1 MMKSVFRF
9 LFGTLRGRLILSVAL
24 VHAIMM
30 SLFIVDLTA
39 RQRDMLLERQVDE
52 ATALSQALATSA
64 AGWIASDDVAGLQEL
79 VDAQN
84 RYPEIIFVILADKDG
99 RVLAATDKSRLG
111 QFMLDLPQE
120 ASQTVL
126 SSTSAMVDVVVPAMI
141 GERHVGWARVGIG
154 QKAASA
160 KLAQIIQSGIFYTVT
175 AVLIG
180 SIIAWFMG
188 SRITQRL
195 YAIQGTI
202 DVISS
207 GNRLAR
213 TRLAGNDEAAD
224 MAREFNSM
232 LDTLEERDLE
242 LRVSEKRYRSLI
254 QMVQAAIVLHD
265 SQGRILASNPLAQ
278 RLLGLSEDQLLGK
291 VLIDPEWH
299 FLKEDNSVM
308 PVSEY
313 PVSCVL
319 AAQQP
324 LRDYVVGICRP
335 GHDKVTWALT
345 NAEPEYNDLGEIE
358 QVIVSFIDI
367 TRRKRAEQEL
377 LEQARHSQS
386 LLRLSRKLERAQ
398 TYTEVLNAA
407 QDEVKAVI
415 GYQNLWAYLLTDD
428 KKYFKALVAT
438 GPTSD
443 TVMSENGSATLTI
456 EGDQMLKEIAD
467 AKEIVV
473 IEDARTDERTNKE
486 LVMRLGN
493 RTLVNVPILL
503 FDRHLGSIGTGTFGD
518 EGVRVPTESERKYLV
533 ALASHTAVTLDRI
546 HLLIERRQAEETLQ
560 AASSYNRRLIEA
572 SIDPLVTI
580 GPDGKITD
588 VNEATE
594 IATGVPRARLIGDDF
609 SNYFTEP
616 QKANDGYRKVLAE
629 GLVRDYPLT
638 IRHISGKTTDVLY
651 NATGYKNAAGEIQG
665 VFAAARDIT
674 ERKQVEDA
682 LRQSESQLNEAQR
695 IAHIGSWQLDIV
707 NNVLQWSEEI
717 YRMFEIDPEKFG
729 ASYDA
734 FLDAIHPDD
743 RGAVNFAYTNSLET
757 RTPYAI
763 DHRLQFADGRI
774 KHVHEQCETIYS
786 ADGKPIRSLGTV
798 QDITE
803 RKQAEVEIRKL
814 NQELEQRVLERTA
827 ELENAN
833 KELEA
838 FAYSVSHDLRAP
850 LRHIDGFIEMLQN
863 TKTVLDDQ
871 SRHYMTVISDS
882 AKKMGALIDDLL
894 LFSRMGRT
902 EMFKSQVDL
911 DELVQD
917 VIQEFK
923 PEAEGRN
930 IQWQISPLPL
940 VTGDRAMLR
949 SVLVNLISNALKFT
963 GSRKI
968 ARIEI
973 GYEMK
978 ADNEVVFFVRDNGVG
993 FDMNYADKLF
1003 GVFQRLHRQED
1014 FEGTGIGLANI
1025 RRVISRHGGRT
1036 WAEAQVDHG
1045 ATFYFSL
1052 PISNRRTHESV

>member
-1 MMKSVFRF
+1 MMMKPVFRF
-9 LFGTLRGRLILSVAL
+9 LFGTLRGRLIISVAL

-30 SLFIVDLTA
+30 SLFIIDLTA

-64 AGWIASDDVAGLQEL
+64 AGWIASDDIAGLQEL

-84 RYPEIIFVILADKDG
+84 RYPEIIFVILADIDG
-99 RVLAATDKSRLG
+99 RVLAATDKSRVG
-111 QFMLDLPQE
+111 QFMLDLPLE
-120 ASQTVL
+120 ARQTVL
-126 SSTSAMVDVVVPAMI
+126 SSTSSMVDVVVPAMI

-154 QKAASA
+154 QMAATE
-160 KLAQIIQSGIFYTVT
+160 KLAQIVKSGIIYTFT
-175 AVLIG
+175 AILIG
-180 SIIAWFMG
+180 SIIAWFLG
-188 SRITQRL
+188 SQITRRL

-202 DVISS
+202 DVVSS
-207 GNRLAR
+207 GNRQAR
-213 TRLAGNDEAAD
+213 TMLAGNDEPAV
-224 MAREFNSM
+224 MAREFDSM
-232 LDTLEERDLE
+232 LDTLDERDVE
-242 LRVSEKRYRSLI
+242 LRTSEKRYRSLI
-254 QMVQAAIVLHD
+254 QMVQTAIVLHD

-299 FLKEDNSVM
+299 FLREDNSVM
-308 PVSEY
+308 PISEY

-319 AAQQP
+319 ATQQP

-335 GHDKVTWALT
+335 GHDEVTWSLV
-345 NAEPEYNDLGEIE
+345 NAEPEYNDLGEIN
-358 QVIVSFIDI
+358 QIIVSFIDI
-367 TRRKRAEQEL
+367 TERKRAEEEL
-377 LEQARHSQS
+377 LERARHSQS

-415 GYQNLWAYLLTDD
+415 GYQDLWVYLLTDD
-428 KKYFKALVAT
+428 KKYFKALVAS

-443 TVMSENGSATLTI
+443 TVMSENGTATLMI
-456 EGDQMLKEIAD
+456 EGDQMLQEIA
-467 AKEIVV
+467 ASKEIVV
-473 IEDARTDERTNKE
+473 IEDAQTDERTNKE
-486 LVMRLGN
+486 IVRQLRN

-518 EGVRVPTESERKYLV
+518 EGVRVPTETERKYLV

-546 HLLIERRQAEETLQ
+546 HLLMERKQTEETMR
-560 AASSYNRRLIEA
+560 AASSYNRRLIEV

-594 IATGVPRARLIGDDF
+594 IATGVPRERLIGDDF

-616 QKANDGYRKVLAE
+616 DKAKNGYQKVLAE
-629 GLVRDYPLT
+629 GMVRDYPLT
-638 IRHISGKTTDVLY
+638 IRHTSGKTMDVLY
-651 NATGYKNAAGEIQG
+651 NATGYKNAVGEIQG

-674 ERKQVEDA
+674 QRKQAEDA
-682 LRQSESQLNEAQR
+682 LKQSESQLNEAQR

-717 YRMFEIDPEKFG
+717 YRMFEIDPGKFG

-734 FLDAIHPDD
+734 FLDAIHPND
-743 RGAVNFAYTNSLET
+743 REAVNFAYTHSLET
-757 RTPYAI
+757 HTPYTI
-763 DHRLQFADGRI
+763 DHRLQFVDGRI
-774 KHVHEQCETIYS
+774 KYVHEQCETVYS

-814 NQELEQRVLERTA
+814 NQELEQRVFERTA
-827 ELENAN
+827 ELEDAN

-850 LRHIDGFIEMLQN
+850 LRHIDGFIEMLQKR
-863 TKTVLDDQ
+863 TKTTLDDQ
-871 SRHYMTVISDS
+871 SRHYMDTISDS
-882 AKKMGALIDDLL
+882 AKKMGMLIDDLL

-902 EMFKSQVDL
+902 EMFETRVDV

-917 VIQEFK
+917 VIQEFR
-923 PEAEGRN
+923 PEAEGRD
-930 IQWQISPLPL
+930 IQWKISSLPS
-940 VTGDRAMLR
+940 VTGDRSMLR
-949 SVLVNLISNALKFT
+949 IVLVNLISNALKFT
-963 GSRKI
+963 GPRKT
-968 ARIEI
+968 AHIEI
-973 GYEMK
+973 GCEMK
-978 ADNEVVFFVRDNGVG
+978 DEDEVVFFIRDNGVG

-1003 GVFQRLHRQED
+1003 GVFQRLHRQEE
-1014 FEGTGIGLANI
+1014 FEGTGIGLANV

-1036 WAEAQVDHG
+1036 WAEGRVDHG

-1052 PISNRRTHESV
+1052 PATK